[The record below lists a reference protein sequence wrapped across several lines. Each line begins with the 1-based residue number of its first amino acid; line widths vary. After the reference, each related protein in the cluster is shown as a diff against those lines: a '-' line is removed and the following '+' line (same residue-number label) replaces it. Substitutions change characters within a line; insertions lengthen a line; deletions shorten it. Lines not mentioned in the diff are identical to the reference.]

1 MKHFKNAMDYFIV
14 NEDDHHRQK
23 GWYPWGPEIAL
34 TQSLLSV
41 HKAF

>member
-23 GWYPWGPEIAL
+23 GWMVPVG
-34 TQSLLSV
+34 T
-41 HKAF
+41 